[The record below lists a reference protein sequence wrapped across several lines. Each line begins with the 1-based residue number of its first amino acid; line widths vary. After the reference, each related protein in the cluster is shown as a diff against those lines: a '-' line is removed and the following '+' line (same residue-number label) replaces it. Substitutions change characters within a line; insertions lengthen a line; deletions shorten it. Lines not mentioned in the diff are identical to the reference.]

1 MGKRSFTNCNIAIVE
16 AAMMQGCRFFCGY
29 PLTPTT
35 EALEHA
41 SRRFPETGRVFVQA
55 ESELSA
61 ISMLGGAAAVGERG
75 MTATSGVGFALMQ
88 EGLSNLSGMA
98 EFPTVIYMSQRG
110 GPGMGRLYPN
120 QGDYRVA
127 TRGGGAGDYRCIV
140 LGPETV
146 QEAVDLTKLAFIL
159 ADRYRTPTILLTDQM
174 LSGTTTFYDLGE
186 PLPEDPPQ
194 KNYIL
199 EGAKGRIGR
208 YVGRPGY
215 TNAKE
220 PNYLS
225 MVTPNLLGMDEDPNG
240 YSYEKHM
247 LKLFAKYARIE
258 ENEVRAERY
267 LMDDAEL
274 VVVAYGSSALLMR
287 PAIQEARA
295 RGLRV
300 GMIRPITLF
309 PFPTQLLKE
318 TAERVK
324 NFLVVEMSFG
334 QMASDVRLAVL
345 EHGAAVHDF
354 QTHGG
359 AIPRPER
366 VLPVI
371 EGLLHGQTVRA
382 SA

>member
-1 MGKRSFTNCNIAIVE
+1 MGKRLFTNCNIAIVE

-88 EGLSNLSGMA
+88 EGLSNMSGMA

-146 QEAVDLTKLAFIL
+146 QEAVDLTKLAFVL

-174 LSGTTTFYDLGE
+174 LSGTTASFDLGE
-186 PLPEDPPQ
+186 PLPEDGDK

-199 EGAKGRIGR
+199 EGAEGRIGR

-247 LKLFAKYARIE
+247 QKLFAKYARIE
-258 ENEVRAERY
+258 ENEVRCEEF
-267 LMDDAEL
+267 MVEDAEL
-274 VVVAYGSSALLMR
+274 VLVAYGSSALLMR
-287 PAIQEARA
+287 PAIVAARE

-300 GMIRPITLF
+300 GMLRPITLF
-309 PFPTQLLKE
+309 PFPTKKLQSL
-318 TAERVK
+318 ANRVK
-324 NFLVVEMSFG
+324 QFLVVEMSFG
-334 QMASDVRLAVL
+334 QMATDVRLAVL
-345 EHGAAVHDF
+345 EQGAKVHDF
-354 QTHGG
+354 ETHGG

-371 EGLLHGQTVRA
+371 EQLLQARA
-382 SA
+382 AA

>member
-1 MGKRSFTNCNIAIVE
+1 MAKRLFTNCNIAIVE

-88 EGLSNLSGMA
+88 EGLSNLAGMA
-98 EFPTVIYMSQRG
+98 QFPTVIYLAQRG

-120 QGDYRVA
+120 QGDYRIA

-146 QEAVDLTKLAFIL
+146 QEAVDLTKLAFVL
-159 ADRYRTPTILLTDQM
+159 ADRYRTPAILLADQM
-174 LSGTTTFYDLGE
+174 LAGTTTSYALGD
-186 PLPEDPPQ
+186 PLPEEPVQ
-194 KNYIL
+194 KDYIL
-199 EGAKGRIGR
+199 EGARGRIGR

-215 TNAKE
+215 TNPKE

-225 MVTPNLLGMDEDPNG
+225 MVTPNLLGMDEDPDG
-240 YSYEKHM
+240 YSYERHM
-247 LKLFAKYARIE
+247 LDLFEKYARIE
-258 ENEVRAERY
+258 ASEVRAEQDRVE
-267 LMDDAEL
+267 DAEL
-274 VVVAYGSSALLMR
+274 VIVAYGSSALLMR
-287 PAIQEARA
+287 PVVEQARA
-295 RGLRV
+295 RGLKV
-300 GMIRPITLF
+300 GLIRPITLF
-309 PFPTQLLKE
+309 PFPKQLLND
-318 TAERVK
+318 TAGRVRD
-324 NFLVVEMSFG
+324 FLVVEMSFG
-334 QMASDVRLAVL
+334 QMADDVRLAVL
-345 EHGAAVHDF
+345 DRGARVHDF

-366 VLPVI
+366 VLPVV
-371 EGLLHGQTVRA
+371 ETLLEQAVQRRA
-382 SA
+382 G

>member
-1 MGKRSFTNCNIAIVE
+1 MGKRLFTNCNIAIVE

-88 EGLSNLSGMA
+88 EGLSNMSGMA

-146 QEAVDLTKLAFIL
+146 QEAVDLTKLAFVL

-174 LSGTTTFYDLGE
+174 LSGTTASFDLGE
-186 PLPEDPPQ
+186 PLPEDGD
-194 KNYIL
+194 KRTTSS
-199 EGAKGRIGR
+199 KG
-208 YVGRPGY
+208 P
-215 TNAKE
+215 
-220 PNYLS
+220 
-225 MVTPNLLGMDEDPNG
+225 
-240 YSYEKHM
+240 
-247 LKLFAKYARIE
+247 
-258 ENEVRAERY
+258 RA
-267 LMDDAEL
+267 
-274 VVVAYGSSALLMR
+274 
-287 PAIQEARA
+287 
-295 RGLRV
+295 
-300 GMIRPITLF
+300 
-309 PFPTQLLKE
+309 
-318 TAERVK
+318 
-324 NFLVVEMSFG
+324 
-334 QMASDVRLAVL
+334 
-345 EHGAAVHDF
+345 
-354 QTHGG
+354 
-359 AIPRPER
+359 
-366 VLPVI
+366 
-371 EGLLHGQTVRA
+371 A
-382 SA
+382 SAAMSAAPATPMPRNRTTFRW